1 MSRNQKS
8 LRIHSVKFNVLMNM
22 IITSSSLIFPLIT
35 IPYAS
40 RVLGAGGMGAVAFA
54 QSVSSYFSLVA
65 ILGVTYYGV
74 KVCAEV
80 RTNRL
85 ALSKV
90 VKEILIILLC
100 STLVVY
106 LAYTICIFT
115 VPRFISEKALFL
127 EFGVTIWLTSFGMEW
142 FYQALEQYSYI
153 TVRSVAFKII
163 ALILMFVLVRNQNDY
178 VLYGFTVI
186 FAGCASNILNI
197 LRIRK
202 LIDFSTKQKLEIKRH
217 FKPMVW
223 YTAASIASG
232 MYIQVDIV
240 LLGFLGTNTQVGLY
254 QLVSK
259 IKSVLVTAVNSVGN
273 VMLPSGMYIQVDIV
287 LLGFLGTNTQVGLY
301 QLVSKIKSVL
311 VTAVNS
317 VGNVMLPRLSYY
329 KSHNQKDKNDE
340 LIAKNL
346 NFVMI
351 MGFAIIAL
359 LAICAK
365 PIVLLMGGNGFLGSI
380 PPLRIVGAAVLFSA
394 MNIVL
399 ANHLMSEGQ
408 EKAWA
413 VVNMIGLSLA
423 VLCNFMLIKWFG
435 VVGAASSIVI
445 CEGCMFA
452 MRAYVCKDLLAR
464 IRAKLNMFKILIAA
478 IVASAVSFPLTLI
491 NLNVFVELIAVA
503 FTFGITYLAMLFL
516 EKESFTRSMVQP
528 ILSKITSRKG

>member
-153 TVRSVAFKII
+153 TIRSVAFKII

-223 YTAASIASG
+223 YTAASIA
-232 MYIQVDIV
+232 
-240 LLGFLGTNTQVGLY
+240 
-254 QLVSK
+254 
-259 IKSVLVTAVNSVGN
+259 
-273 VMLPSGMYIQVDIV
+273 SGMYIQVDIV

-464 IRAKLNMFKILIAA
+464 VRAKLNMFKILIAA

>member
-153 TVRSVAFKII
+153 TIRSVAFKII

-202 LIDFSTKQKLEIKRH
+202 LIDFPTKQKLEIKRH

-223 YTAASIASG
+223 YTAASIA
-232 MYIQVDIV
+232 
-240 LLGFLGTNTQVGLY
+240 
-254 QLVSK
+254 
-259 IKSVLVTAVNSVGN
+259 
-273 VMLPSGMYIQVDIV
+273 SGMYIQVDIV

-413 VVNMIGLSLA
+413 IVNMIGLSLA

-491 NLNVFVELIAVA
+491 YLNVFVELIAVA
-503 FTFGITYLAMLFL
+503 CTFGITYLALLFL

>member
-100 STLVVY
+100 STFVVY

-153 TVRSVAFKII
+153 TIRSVAFKII

-273 VMLPSGMYIQVDIV
+273 VMLP
-287 LLGFLGTNTQVGLY
+287 
-301 QLVSKIKSVL
+301 
-311 VTAVNS
+311 
-317 VGNVMLPRLSYY
+317 RLSYY

-365 PIVLLMGGNGFLGSI
+365 PIVLLMGGSGFLGSI

-413 VVNMIGLSLA
+413 VVNMIGLFLA

-491 NLNVFVELIAVA
+491 YLNVFVELIAVA
-503 FTFGITYLAMLFL
+503 CTFGITYLALLFL

>member
-54 QSVSSYFSLVA
+54 QSVSSYFSLIA

-153 TVRSVAFKII
+153 TIRSVAFKII
-163 ALILMFVLVRNQNDY
+163 ALILMFVLVRSQNDY

-223 YTAASIASG
+223 YTAASIA
-232 MYIQVDIV
+232 
-240 LLGFLGTNTQVGLY
+240 
-254 QLVSK
+254 
-259 IKSVLVTAVNSVGN
+259 
-273 VMLPSGMYIQVDIV
+273 SGMYIQVDIV

-491 NLNVFVELIAVA
+491 YLNVFVELIAVA
-503 FTFGITYLAMLFL
+503 CTFGITYLALLFL

>member
-163 ALILMFVLVRNQNDY
+163 ALILMFVLVRSQNDY

-223 YTAASIASG
+223 YTAASIA
-232 MYIQVDIV
+232 
-240 LLGFLGTNTQVGLY
+240 
-254 QLVSK
+254 
-259 IKSVLVTAVNSVGN
+259 
-273 VMLPSGMYIQVDIV
+273 SGMYIQVDIV

-452 MRAYVCKDLLAR
+452 MRAYVCKHLLAR

-491 NLNVFVELIAVA
+491 YLNVFVELIAVA
-503 FTFGITYLAMLFL
+503 CTFGITYLALMFL

>member
-40 RVLGAGGMGAVAFA
+40 RVLGAEGMGAVAFA

-74 KVCAEV
+74 KVCAEI

-153 TVRSVAFKII
+153 TIRSVAFKII

-273 VMLPSGMYIQVDIV
+273 VMLP
-287 LLGFLGTNTQVGLY
+287 
-301 QLVSKIKSVL
+301 
-311 VTAVNS
+311 
-317 VGNVMLPRLSYY
+317 RLSYY

-365 PIVLLMGGNGFLGSI
+365 PIVLLMGGNGFLDSI

-491 NLNVFVELIAVA
+491 YLNVFVELIAVA
-503 FTFGITYLAMLFL
+503 CTFGITYLALLFL

>member
-163 ALILMFVLVRNQNDY
+163 ALILMFVLVRSQNDY

-223 YTAASIASG
+223 YTAASIA
-232 MYIQVDIV
+232 
-240 LLGFLGTNTQVGLY
+240 
-254 QLVSK
+254 
-259 IKSVLVTAVNSVGN
+259 
-273 VMLPSGMYIQVDIV
+273 SGMYIQVDIV

-491 NLNVFVELIAVA
+491 YLNVFVELIAVA
-503 FTFGITYLAMLFL
+503 CTFGITYLALLFL

>member
-153 TVRSVAFKII
+153 TIRSVAFKII
-163 ALILMFVLVRNQNDY
+163 ALILMFVLVRSQNDY

-223 YTAASIASG
+223 YTAASIA
-232 MYIQVDIV
+232 
-240 LLGFLGTNTQVGLY
+240 
-254 QLVSK
+254 
-259 IKSVLVTAVNSVGN
+259 
-273 VMLPSGMYIQVDIV
+273 SGMYIQVDIV

-491 NLNVFVELIAVA
+491 YLNVFVELIAVA
-503 FTFGITYLAMLFL
+503 CTFGITYLALLFL
-516 EKESFTRSMVQP
+516 AKESFTRSMVQP

>member
-153 TVRSVAFKII
+153 TIRSVAFKII

-223 YTAASIASG
+223 YTAASIA
-232 MYIQVDIV
+232 
-240 LLGFLGTNTQVGLY
+240 
-254 QLVSK
+254 
-259 IKSVLVTAVNSVGN
+259 
-273 VMLPSGMYIQVDIV
+273 SGMYIQVDIV

-491 NLNVFVELIAVA
+491 YLNVFVELIAVA
-503 FTFGITYLAMLFL
+503 CTFGITYLALLFL

>member
-1 MSRNQKS
+1 MSKPLNTPTV
-8 LRIHSVKFNVLMNM
+8 HSVKFNVLMNM

-54 QSVSSYFSLVA
+54 QSISSYFSLVA

-80 RTNRL
+80 RTDKL

-90 VKEILIILLC
+90 VKEILVILLC

-106 LAYTICIFT
+106 AVYTVCIFT
-115 VPRFISEKALFL
+115 VPRFMDEKALFL
-127 EFGVTIWLTSFGMEW
+127 EFGLTIWLTSFGMEW

-153 TVRSVAFKII
+153 TIRSVVFKLI
-163 ALILMFVLVRNQNDY
+163 ALVLMFILVRNQNDY

-202 LIDFSTKQKLEIKRH
+202 LVDFSTKQKLEIKRH

-273 VMLPSGMYIQVDIV
+273 VMLP
-287 LLGFLGTNTQVGLY
+287 
-301 QLVSKIKSVL
+301 
-311 VTAVNS
+311 
-317 VGNVMLPRLSYY
+317 RLSYY
-329 KSHNQKDKNDE
+329 KSHNQKDKNDD

-346 NFVMI
+346 NFVMV
-351 MGFAIIAL
+351 MGFAIIVL

-365 PIVLLMGGNGFLGSI
+365 PIVLIMGGSGFLGSI
-380 PPLRIVGAAVLFSA
+380 PPLRIVGGAVLFSA

-399 ANHLMSEGQ
+399 ANHLMSENK

-413 VVNMIGLSLA
+413 IVNVIGLVLA
-423 VLCNFMLIKWFG
+423 VICNFFLIRAWG
-435 VVGAASSIVI
+435 IVGAAASIVI

-452 MRAYVCKDLLAR
+452 MRAYVCRSLLAR
-464 IRAKLNMFKILIAA
+464 IRRRLNVFKILGAA
-478 IVASAVSFPLTLI
+478 LVASSATYPLTFI
-491 NLNVFVELIAVA
+491 TVNIFVELILEVCL
-503 FTFGITYLAMLFL
+503 FCIVYLVILMVTR
-516 EKESFTRSMVQP
+516 ESFTYGMSRQM
-528 ILSKITSRKG
+528 IGKITHQEG

>member
-1 MSRNQKS
+1 MSKNLNTPKV
-8 LRIHSVKFNVLMNM
+8 HSVKFNVLMNM

-54 QSVSSYFSLVA
+54 QSISSYFSLVA

-80 RTNRL
+80 RTDKL

-90 VKEILIILLC
+90 VKEILVILLC
-100 STLVVY
+100 SALVVY
-106 LAYTICIFT
+106 AVYTVCIFT
-115 VPRFISEKALFL
+115 VPRFMDEKALFL
-127 EFGVTIWLTSFGMEW
+127 EFGLTIWLTSFGMEW

-153 TVRSVAFKII
+153 TIRSVVFKLI
-163 ALILMFVLVRNQNDY
+163 ALVLMFILVRNQNDY

-202 LIDFSTKQKLEIKRH
+202 LVDFSTKQKLEIKRH

-273 VMLPSGMYIQVDIV
+273 VMLP
-287 LLGFLGTNTQVGLY
+287 
-301 QLVSKIKSVL
+301 
-311 VTAVNS
+311 
-317 VGNVMLPRLSYY
+317 RLSYY
-329 KSHNQKDKNDE
+329 KSHNQKDKNDD

-346 NFVMI
+346 NFVI
-351 MGFAIIAL
+351 VMGFAIIAL

-365 PIVLLMGGNGFLGSI
+365 PIVLIMGGSGFLGSI
-380 PPLRIVGAAVLFSA
+380 PPLRIVGGAVLFSA

-399 ANHLMSEGQ
+399 ANHLMSENK

-413 VVNMIGLSLA
+413 IVNVIGLILA
-423 VLCNFMLIKWFG
+423 VICNFLLIRAWG
-435 VVGAASSIVI
+435 IVGAAASIVI
-445 CEGCMFA
+445 CEGSMFA
-452 MRAYVCKDLLAR
+452 MRAYVCRSLLSR
-464 IRAKLNMFKILIAA
+464 IRKRLNVFKILGAA
-478 IVASAVSFPLTLI
+478 IVASAATYPLTFI
-491 NLNVFVELIAVA
+491 STNVFVELVLEVGM
-503 FTFGITYLAMLFL
+503 FGIVYLAVLMVT
-516 EKESFTRSMVQP
+516 KESFTYGMSRQM
-528 ILSKITSRKG
+528 IGKIAHRRG

>member
-163 ALILMFVLVRNQNDY
+163 ALILMFVLVRSQNDY

-223 YTAASIASG
+223 YTAASIA
-232 MYIQVDIV
+232 
-240 LLGFLGTNTQVGLY
+240 
-254 QLVSK
+254 
-259 IKSVLVTAVNSVGN
+259 
-273 VMLPSGMYIQVDIV
+273 SGMYIQVDIV

-423 VLCNFMLIKWFG
+423 VLCNFMLIKWFS

-491 NLNVFVELIAVA
+491 YLNVFVELIAVA
-503 FTFGITYLAMLFL
+503 CTFGITYLALLFL

>member
-1 MSRNQKS
+1 MSKTLNTPKV
-8 LRIHSVKFNVLMNM
+8 HSVKFNVLMNM

-40 RVLGAGGMGAVAFA
+40 RVLGAGGMGAVAFS
-54 QSVSSYFSLVA
+54 QSIASYFSLVA

-80 RTNRL
+80 RTDKL

-90 VKEILIILLC
+90 VKEILIILLY
-100 STLVVY
+100 STLLVY
-106 LAYTICIFT
+106 AVYTVCIFT
-115 VPRFISEKALFL
+115 VPRFMSEKALFL
-127 EFGVTIWLTSFGMEW
+127 EFGLTIWLTSFGMEW

-153 TVRSVAFKII
+153 TIRSVVFKII
-163 ALILMFVLVRNQNDY
+163 ALLLMFVLVRNQNDY

-197 LRIRK
+197 LRICK
-202 LIDFSTKQKLEIKRH
+202 LVDFSTKQKLELKRH

-240 LLGFLGTNTQVGLY
+240 LLGFLGTN
-254 QLVSK
+254 
-259 IKSVLVTAVNSVGN
+259 A
-273 VMLPSGMYIQVDIV
+273 
-287 LLGFLGTNTQVGLY
+287 QVGLY

-329 KSHNQKDKNDE
+329 KSHNQRAKNDD

-346 NFVMI
+346 NFVMV

-365 PIVLLMGGNGFLGSI
+365 PIVLIMGGSGFLGSI
-380 PPLRIVGAAVLFSA
+380 PPLRIIGGAVLFSA

-399 ANHLMSEGQ
+399 ANHLMSENK

-413 VVNMIGLSLA
+413 NVNIIGLALA
-423 VLCNFMLIKWFG
+423 VFCNFFLIHAWG
-435 VVGAASSIVI
+435 IVGAAASIVI
-445 CEGCMFA
+445 CECCMFV
-452 MRAYVCKDLLAR
+452 MRAFVCRKLISR
-464 IRAKLNMFKILIAA
+464 IWRQLNFLKILSATLI
-478 IVASAVSFPLTLI
+478 ASAATYPMILI
-491 NLNVFVELIAVA
+491 NVNTFIKLLLEISM
-503 FTFGITYLAMLFL
+503 FGIVYMAVLMVT
-516 EKESFTRSMVQP
+516 KESFTYGMSQQV
-528 ILSKITSRKG
+528 IGKISHRKG

>member
-1 MSRNQKS
+1 MSKPLNTPTV
-8 LRIHSVKFNVLMNM
+8 HSVKFNVLMNM

-40 RVLGAGGMGAVAFA
+40 RMLGAGGMGAVAFA
-54 QSVSSYFSLVA
+54 QSISSYFSLVA

-80 RTNRL
+80 RTDKL

-90 VKEILIILLC
+90 VKEILVILLC

-106 LAYTICIFT
+106 AVYTVCIFT
-115 VPRFISEKALFL
+115 VPRFMDEKALFL
-127 EFGVTIWLTSFGMEW
+127 EFGLTIWLTSFGMEW

-153 TVRSVAFKII
+153 TIRSVVFKLI
-163 ALILMFVLVRNQNDY
+163 ALVLMFILVRNQNDY

-202 LIDFSTKQKLEIKRH
+202 LVDFSTKQKLEIKRH

-273 VMLPSGMYIQVDIV
+273 VMLP
-287 LLGFLGTNTQVGLY
+287 
-301 QLVSKIKSVL
+301 
-311 VTAVNS
+311 
-317 VGNVMLPRLSYY
+317 RLSYY
-329 KSHNQKDKNDE
+329 KSHNQKDKNDD

-346 NFVMI
+346 NFVMV
-351 MGFAIIAL
+351 MGFAIIVL

-365 PIVLLMGGNGFLGSI
+365 PIVLIMGGSGFLGSI
-380 PPLRIVGAAVLFSA
+380 PPLRIVGGAVLFSA

-399 ANHLMSEGQ
+399 ANHLMSENK

-413 VVNMIGLSLA
+413 IVNVIGLVLA
-423 VLCNFMLIKWFG
+423 VICNFFLIRAWG
-435 VVGAASSIVI
+435 IVGAAASIVI

-452 MRAYVCKDLLAR
+452 MRAYVCRSLLAR
-464 IRAKLNMFKILIAA
+464 IRRRLNVFKILGAA
-478 IVASAVSFPLTLI
+478 LVASSATYPLTFITVNIFVKLI
-491 NLNVFVELIAVA
+491 LEVCLFCI
-503 FTFGITYLAMLFL
+503 IYLVILMVTR
-516 EKESFTRSMVQP
+516 ESFTYGMSRQM
-528 ILSKITSRKG
+528 IGKITHQEG

>member
-1 MSRNQKS
+1 MSKNLNTPKV
-8 LRIHSVKFNVLMNM
+8 HSVKFNVLMNM

-54 QSVSSYFSLVA
+54 QSISSYFSLVA

-80 RTNRL
+80 RTDKL

-90 VKEILIILLC
+90 VKEILVILLC

-106 LAYTICIFT
+106 AVYTVCIFT
-115 VPRFISEKALFL
+115 VPRFMDEKALFL
-127 EFGVTIWLTSFGMEW
+127 EFGLTIWLTSFGMEW

-153 TVRSVAFKII
+153 TIRSVVFKLI
-163 ALILMFVLVRNQNDY
+163 ALVLMFILVRNQNDY

-202 LIDFSTKQKLEIKRH
+202 LVDFSTKQKLEIKRH

-273 VMLPSGMYIQVDIV
+273 VMLP
-287 LLGFLGTNTQVGLY
+287 
-301 QLVSKIKSVL
+301 
-311 VTAVNS
+311 
-317 VGNVMLPRLSYY
+317 RLSYY
-329 KSHNQKDKNDE
+329 KSHNQKDKNDD

-346 NFVMI
+346 NFVMV

-365 PIVLLMGGNGFLGSI
+365 PIVLIMGGSGFLGSI
-380 PPLRIVGAAVLFSA
+380 PPLRIVGGAVLFSA

-399 ANHLMSEGQ
+399 ANHLMSENK

-413 VVNMIGLSLA
+413 IVNVIGLVLA
-423 VLCNFMLIKWFG
+423 VICNFFLIRAWG
-435 VVGAASSIVI
+435 IAGAATSIVI
-445 CEGCMFA
+445 CEGSMFA
-452 MRAYVCKDLLAR
+452 MRAYVCRSLLSR
-464 IRAKLNMFKILIAA
+464 IRKRLNVFKILGAA
-478 IVASAVSFPLTLI
+478 IVASAATYPLTFI
-491 NLNVFVELIAVA
+491 STNVFVELVLEVGM
-503 FTFGITYLAMLFL
+503 FGIVYLAVLMVT
-516 EKESFTRSMVQP
+516 KESFTYGMSRQM
-528 ILSKITSRKG
+528 IGKIAHRKG

>member
-153 TVRSVAFKII
+153 TIRSVAFKII

-202 LIDFSTKQKLEIKRH
+202 LIDFPTKQKLEIKRH

-223 YTAASIASG
+223 YTAASIA
-232 MYIQVDIV
+232 
-240 LLGFLGTNTQVGLY
+240 
-254 QLVSK
+254 
-259 IKSVLVTAVNSVGN
+259 
-273 VMLPSGMYIQVDIV
+273 SGMYIQVDIV

-365 PIVLLMGGNGFLGSI
+365 PIVLLMGGSGFLGSI

-413 VVNMIGLSLA
+413 IVNMIGLSLA

-491 NLNVFVELIAVA
+491 YLNVFVELIAVA
-503 FTFGITYLAMLFL
+503 CTFGITYLALLFL

>member
-1 MSRNQKS
+1 MSKPLNTPTV
-8 LRIHSVKFNVLMNM
+8 HSVKFNVLMNM

-40 RVLGAGGMGAVAFA
+40 RMLGAGGMGAVAFA
-54 QSVSSYFSLVA
+54 QSISSYFSLVA

-80 RTNRL
+80 RTDKL

-90 VKEILIILLC
+90 VKEILVILLC

-106 LAYTICIFT
+106 AVYTVCIFT
-115 VPRFISEKALFL
+115 VPRFMDEKALFL
-127 EFGVTIWLTSFGMEW
+127 EFGLTIWLTSFGMEW

-153 TVRSVAFKII
+153 TIRSVVFKLI
-163 ALILMFVLVRNQNDY
+163 ALVLMFILVRNQNDY

-202 LIDFSTKQKLEIKRH
+202 LVDFSTKQKLEIKRH

-273 VMLPSGMYIQVDIV
+273 VMLP
-287 LLGFLGTNTQVGLY
+287 
-301 QLVSKIKSVL
+301 
-311 VTAVNS
+311 
-317 VGNVMLPRLSYY
+317 RLSYY
-329 KSHNQKDKNDE
+329 KSHNQKDKNDD

-346 NFVMI
+346 NFVMV
-351 MGFAIIAL
+351 MGFAIIVL

-365 PIVLLMGGNGFLGSI
+365 PIVLIMGGSGFLGSI
-380 PPLRIVGAAVLFSA
+380 PPLRIVGGAVLFSA

-399 ANHLMSEGQ
+399 ANHLMSENK

-413 VVNMIGLSLA
+413 IVNVIGLVLA
-423 VLCNFMLIKWFG
+423 VICNFFLIRAWG
-435 VVGAASSIVI
+435 IVGAAASIVI

-452 MRAYVCKDLLAR
+452 MRAYVCRSLLAR
-464 IRAKLNMFKILIAA
+464 IRRRLNVFKILGAA
-478 IVASAVSFPLTLI
+478 LVASSATYPLTFITVNIFVKLI
-491 NLNVFVELIAVA
+491 LEVCLFCIV
-503 FTFGITYLAMLFL
+503 YLVILMVTR
-516 EKESFTRSMVQP
+516 ESFTYGMSRQM
-528 ILSKITSRKG
+528 IGKITHQEG